1 MRSFLP
7 IIFYFIW
14 YSNNLFTHKYMRRN
28 AFYKFVYLYYSVSQN
43 KGITFFFFFKL
54 VTYSYLQILGETSSM
69 KLNANY
75 VKEKVSGCLQRHF
88 AFARIAN
95 ALLWAVVGIL
105 LLCFD
110 QNNKLKY
117 FARLRKLISL

>member
-1 MRSFLP
+1 MPFTSLYIYIILFLRTKV
-7 IIFYFIW
+7 
-14 YSNNLFTHKYMRRN
+14 L
-28 AFYKFVYLYYSVSQN
+28 L
-43 KGITFFFFFKL
+43 FFFFFKL